1 MCTTLYFWLASWLD
15 SWEEEPL
22 CSCIG
27 LCLFVLF
34 DVYFAS
40 EILRVLM
47 GK

>member
-1 MCTTLYFWLASWLD
+1 VCTIVYFWLASRLE
-15 SWEEEPL
+15 SWEDEPL

-40 EILRVLM
+40 EILRAIM
-47 GK
+47 EK